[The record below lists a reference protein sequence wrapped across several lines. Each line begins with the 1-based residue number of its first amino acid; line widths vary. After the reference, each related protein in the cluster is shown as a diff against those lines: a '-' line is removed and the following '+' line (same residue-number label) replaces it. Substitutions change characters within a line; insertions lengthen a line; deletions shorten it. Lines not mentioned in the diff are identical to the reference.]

1 MEGFSVQI
9 RKTAGIRGKAEG
21 ELVGVERLNFAVVL
35 LVELAVFAVAEQG
48 IAGCRH
54 LGADLVGSAGDQFAF
69 DKRQPV
75 FRLQDLISRG
85 AGLRALLRRAGDVDA
100 VFDGVLKEIPFQRA
114 LRRLRRAVD
123 DAKIALVNLA
133 VLDLLVENAQR
144 LGGFCG
150 NDNAAGVAVDAVAQ
164 RGRKRVF
171 LARAP
176 LAFGV

>member
-1 MEGFSVQI
+1 MESFSVQI
-9 RKTAGIRGKAEG
+9 RKTAGIRGKTEG

-48 IAGCRH
+48 IASRCH
-54 LGADLVGSAGDQFAF
+54 LGSDLMGPAGDQLAL

-100 VFDGVLKEIPFQRA
+100 VFDGVLKEIPFERA
-114 LRRLRRAVD
+114 LRGLRRAVD

-133 VLDLLVENAQR
+133 VPDLLVENAQR
-144 LGGFCG
+144 LGGLLQKLAE
-150 NDNAAGVAVDAVAQ
+150 NLKLLL
-164 RGRKRVF
+164 KR
-171 LARAP
+171 L
-176 LAFGV
+176 